1 MSDSPIALAP
11 SLGEYFQGP
20 VTESIRAREVE
31 ASAAAT
37 TYLVKLL
44 EDFGKPTQEAESPL
58 RKPVTFLLHEAM
70 EAQGPDRFKRLQGL
84 GDGVLYGVGFF
95 GESIRENDREYFV
108 HVGSQAY
115 GHAARMLHASGE
127 GQGPDVLGE
136 LAKKF
141 EGFVDVVTDVSD
153 WVMAKSARGH
163 EGLVRIYERWLKT
176 QSPVLSNELA
186 GRGMIPGRSP
196 GGLH

>member
-1 MSDSPIALAP
+1 MSDSPIAIAP

-20 VTESIRAREVE
+20 VSESIRARDVE
-31 ASAAAT
+31 ASPAAE

-44 EDFGKPTQEAESPL
+44 EDFGKPKGEAESTFT
-58 RKPVTFLLHEAM
+58 KPVTFLLHEAM
-70 EAQGPDRFKRLQGL
+70 ETTGPERFKRLQNL

-95 GESIRENDREYFV
+95 GGNIRDSDRDYFV

-115 GHAARMLHASGE
+115 GHAARMLHNAGE

-141 EGFVDVVTDVSD
+141 DGFVAVVTDVSD

-176 QSPVLSNELA
+176 QSTVLSNELA
-186 GRGMIPGRSP
+186 GRGLVPNRSA